1 MDEEGCYSFAAG
13 WKHLAAFV
21 EGSNTTHL
29 PTKTHAIMESNITS
43 LLNAPLWQ
51 MTGEQFL
58 VLTQFA
64 LSSSSNGTLGGTPET
79 GIAREKAVGARQLAQ
94 LLGCS
99 ESMVY
104 ALMHDHVLDGAIV
117 SRIGKKVVFDVET
130 ARHLADDYQK
140 AKRQSRIE
148 EKLNG

>member
-1 MDEEGCYSFAAG
+1 
-13 WKHLAAFV
+13 
-21 EGSNTTHL
+21 
-29 PTKTHAIMESNITS
+29 MESNITS

-58 VLTQFA
+58 ALTHFA
-64 LSSSSNGTLGGTPET
+64 LSSSPSGGSGAAQEAGT
-79 GIAREKAVGARQLAQ
+79 AREKAVGARSLAQ

-99 ESMVY
+99 ESMIY
-104 ALMHDHVLDGAIV
+104 ALMHEHVLDGAIV

-130 ARHLADDYQK
+130 ARRLADDYQK

-148 EKLNG
+148 EKVNG